1 MKTDSVQLISAV
13 PPDAAMDYGLNISKL
28 IIHVDNAMT
37 AREDLTTLL
46 GEGGIDMMKINHMN
60 HAAFMSAVF
69 LLNRFSLLDATL
81 PWVYRAYHNHGFSY
95 KYFPIELKA
104 WIEAARFILYPANAD
119 AVIKVYEWMLNNHD
133 KTIELSLKVMKQ
145 EYLINYRWIDTY
157 ELFLKSLLDGDT
169 YKCSEIAH
177 NTCKNESDIKDFYMN
192 VAQPSLYRI
201 GDLWEAA
208 EISAAVEHLATAIV
222 TRAISQLSFLYM
234 PVIDRDKRVMVL
246 CVSGEYHQLG
256 ALMVANCF
264 EMDNWNVNFMADSTP
279 FRDTMQH
286 IAAFKPHLLALSVTM
301 PYNITNMIEL
311 IKKIKSGGYN
321 EGMKILAGGQAFKL
335 FPDLPEKFGADA
347 YAVDCI
353 DAVITGNNITGL
365 QL

>member
-1 MKTDSVQLISAV
+1 MKTDTDQFIMPV
-13 PPDAAMDYGLNISKL
+13 PAEAAKDYEFNKSKL
-28 IIHVDNAMT
+28 ITYVDNNIISRADFT
-37 AREDLTTLL
+37 ALAGEDGL
-46 GEGGIDMMKINHMN
+46 DMMKINHMN
-60 HAAFMSAVF
+60 HASFMSAVF
-69 LLNRFSLLDATL
+69 LLNRFSLLEATL

-95 KYFPIELKA
+95 EYFPIELNA
-104 WIEAARFILYPANAD
+104 WIEAVRIILKPVNA
-119 AVIKVYEWMLNNHD
+119 VPIINVYKWMLNNHE
-133 KTIELSLKVMKQ
+133 KIIESSKMAVKQ
-145 EYLINYRWIDTY
+145 EQLIDYRWKNIC
-157 ELFLKSLLDGDT
+157 ELFLKSLLAGDT

-177 NTCKNESDIKDFYMN
+177 SFCKNESDIKDFYLN

-201 GDLWEAA
+201 GDLWESG

-222 TRAISQLSFLYM
+222 TRTISQLSFLYA
-234 PVIDRDKRVMVL
+234 PVINRDKRVMVL

-264 EMDNWNVNFMADSTP
+264 EIAGWSVNFLADSMP
-279 FRDTMQH
+279 FHDTMQH

-301 PYNITNMIEL
+301 PYNITPMIEL

-335 FPDLPEKFGADA
+335 FPDLPEKLGADA

-353 DAVITGNNITGL
+353 DAVITGNNLTGQKL
-365 QL
+365 